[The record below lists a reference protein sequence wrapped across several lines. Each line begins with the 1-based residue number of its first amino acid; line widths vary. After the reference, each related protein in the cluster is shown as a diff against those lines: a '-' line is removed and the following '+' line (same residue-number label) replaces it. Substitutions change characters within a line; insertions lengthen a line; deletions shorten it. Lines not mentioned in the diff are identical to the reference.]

1 MVWNGQNGTDI
12 FFQSEMP
19 YDPPDQASW
28 TLNATT
34 NGYPSVQ
41 VSDQVETFQGYGM
54 GSYCFFNQGVPIE
67 ATNAFLVST
76 APGVQLHD
84 VFTRFLNAS
93 GGIEHVVNGV
103 GAAVT
108 ADQPGPSDIV
118 TFP

>member
-1 MVWNGQNGTDI
+1 
-12 FFQSEMP
+12 MP

-28 TLNATT
+28 MLNAAT

-41 VSDQVETFQGYGM
+41 VSDQVQTFQAYGM
-54 GSYCFFNQGVPIE
+54 GSCCCFFNQGVPIE

-93 GGIEHVVNGV
+93 GGVEHVVNGV
-103 GAAVT
+103 AQPDAN
-108 ADQPGPSDIV
+108 QPGPSDIV
-118 TFP
+118 THP

>member
-1 MVWNGQNGTDI
+1 
-12 FFQSEMP
+12 
-19 YDPPDQASW
+19 
-28 TLNATT
+28 
-34 NGYPSVQ
+34 
-41 VSDQVETFQGYGM
+41 M